1 VLIEERYVKL
11 VLEVSRLE
19 LVTPLLELLVL
30 VDDVVYLRLCIS

>member
-30 VDDVVYLRLCIS
+30 VDDVVNLRLCIS